1 VQPLNGALD
10 RIYLENR
17 QQLFTCA
24 LAITRSPE
32 LAEDAVQEAFCRLF
46 RLDRKPRHPKAY
58 VFRAVMNAAR
68 DQVRRLPP
76 ASAAAEAGESIFDP
90 RPGPPDLAEGWDLR
104 RQVAR
109 ALEGLSEDERETV
122 VQRIYGGLTFREI
135 ARMREA
141 PMGTVAAWYRRGL
154 EKLKRRLEE

>member
-1 VQPLNGALD
+1 VLD

-46 RLDRKPRHPKAY
+46 RLDRRPRHPKAY

-68 DQVRRLPP
+68 DQVRRAPP
-76 ASAAAEAGESIFDP
+76 ASAGVGDLIFDP
-90 RPGPPDLAEGWDLR
+90 SPGPSAAVEEQELR
-104 RQVAR
+104 RQIAR
-109 ALEGLSEDERETV
+109 ALLMLSDDERETI

-135 ARMREA
+135 ARVREA